1 LLLILKTGNW
11 TLFERLV
18 LWTYAVATTVELGDY
33 EMEEVYEG
41 AAHPVRVSESKHYS
55 PRIIIVTQ
63 CFLTSACVTSARHT
77 KIKDALGEGHPQLG
91 QVSGSVAGN
100 LSAHTVFT
108 YKSLTA
114 INKTR
119 ELDIA
124 ILGGQNYFS

>member
-1 LLLILKTGNW
+1 MLLILKTGNW

-18 LWTYAVATTVELGDY
+18 LWTYAVATTVEL
-33 EMEEVYEG
+33 
-41 AAHPVRVSESKHYS
+41 AHPVRVSESKHYS

>member
-18 LWTYAVATTVELGDY
+18 LWTYAVVTTVELGDY

-63 CFLTSACVTSARHT
+63 CFLTSACVTSARHM
-77 KIKDALGEGHPQLG
+77 KIKDAGLR
-91 QVSGSVAGN
+91 SV
-100 LSAHTVFT
+100 
-108 YKSLTA
+108 K
-114 INKTR
+114 
-119 ELDIA
+119 A
-124 ILGGQNYFS
+124 ILNLGKCLGPSQVTLVHTPSLRTSP